1 MADLAQT
8 QTAASSTRQGSINS
22 SVATGNGV
30 AEKSSFKDWLN
41 VRIGSMT
48 YAIEYLSKKAVPMHR
63 QSIWYYFG
71 GLTLLFFVIQI
82 ITGLLLLLYYK
93 PTEKEAFDSFVYIQ
107 KEVAFGWLIRQVHSW
122 SANLMTL
129 MMFIHMFSAYF
140 MKAYRKPRELM
151 WLTGFVLCLLT
162 LGLGFTGYLL
172 PWNELAFFATQ
183 IGISIPGALGGMPL
197 IGDFIGP
204 AIIEVTAK
212 VLGAD
217 ILMIDGK
224 PIPQVTGETLTRMFG
239 FHVVLLP
246 GITLLV
252 LSAHLLLVQTLGNS
266 VPIGYRERG
275 LVKGEEPFFPN
286 FLMKDFIGWM
296 IGFAVLI
303 FLAVMFPWEIGVK
316 LDPVN
321 SAPSPEI
328 KPEWYFWAQ
337 FQFLKQ
343 VPGWVAVL
351 LLTIAIIVW
360 ALVPFIDKKAS
371 REERSPAFTIFGI
384 LTLAFFLFESFLVY
398 YNYSL
403 THKHGPWF

>member
-1 MADLAQT
+1 
-8 QTAASSTRQGSINS
+8 
-22 SVATGNGV
+22 
-30 AEKSSFKDWLN
+30 
-41 VRIGSMT
+41 MT
-48 YAIEYLSKKAVPMHR
+48 YAIDYLSKKTVPIHR

-71 GLTLLFFVIQI
+71 GLTLFFFVIQI

-93 PTEKEAFDSFVYIQ
+93 PTEAEAFDSFVYIQ

-183 IGISIPGALGGMPL
+183 IGISIPGSIGGMPL
-197 IGDFIGP
+197 IGELIGP
-204 AIIEVTAK
+204 SIIEITAK
-212 VLGAD
+212 ILGAD

-224 PIPQVTGETLTRMFG
+224 PVPQVTGETLTRMFG

-252 LSAHLLLVQTLGNS
+252 LSAHLMLMQTLGNS

-275 LVKGEEPFFPN
+275 LLKGEEPFFPN

-343 VPGWVAVL
+343 VPGWVAAILLGAAVL
-351 LLTIAIIVW
+351 VW
-360 ALVPFIDKKAS
+360 ALVPFLDKKAS
-371 REERSPAFTIFGI
+371 REEKSPAFTIFGI

>member
-1 MADLAQT
+1 MADLVQT
-8 QTAASSTRQGSINS
+8 QATASPARQG
-22 SVATGNGV
+22 AAGNGTV
-30 AEKSSFKDWLN
+30 TSNGATEKFNLQDWVN

-48 YAIEYLSKKAVPMHR
+48 YAIDYLSKKTVPIHR

-71 GLTLLFFVIQI
+71 GLTLFFFVIQI

-93 PTEKEAFDSFVYIQ
+93 PTEAEAFDSFVYIQ

-183 IGISIPGALGGMPL
+183 IGISIPGSIGGMPL
-197 IGDFIGP
+197 IGDLIGP
-204 AIIEVTAK
+204 PIIEVTAK
-212 VLGAD
+212 ILGAD

-252 LSAHLLLVQTLGNS
+252 LSAHLMLMQTLGNS

-275 LVKGEEPFFPN
+275 LLKGEEPFFPN

-343 VPGWVAVL
+343 VPGWVAAIFLGAAVL
-351 LLTIAIIVW
+351 VW
-360 ALVPFIDKKAS
+360 ALVPFLDKKSS
-371 REERSPAFTIFGI
+371 REEKSPAFTIFGI

>member
-1 MADLAQT
+1 MAELIAKL
-8 QTAASSTRQGSINS
+8 TAGAK
-22 SVATGNGV
+22 NGALQEWV
-30 AEKSSFKDWLN
+30 DT
-41 VRIGSMT
+41 RIGSLKYVVD
-48 YAIEYLSKKAVPMHR
+48 YASKKTVPMHR
-63 QSIWYYFG
+63 ASIWYYFG
-71 GLTLLFFVIQI
+71 GLTMFFFIIQI
-82 ITGLLLLLYYK
+82 LTGLLLLLYYK

-107 KEVAFGWLIRQVHSW
+107 KDVAFGWLIRQVHSW

-183 IGISIPGALGGMPL
+183 IGISIPGSIGGMPL
-197 IGDFIGP
+197 IGDLIGP
-204 AIIEVTAK
+204 PIIEITGK
-212 VLGAD
+212 ILGAD
-217 ILMIDGK
+217 IIMLDGK

-252 LSAHLLLVQTLGNS
+252 MSAHLILMQTLGTS
-266 VPIGYRERG
+266 VPIGFREKG

-296 IGFAVLI
+296 LGFALLI
-303 FLAVMFPWEIGVK
+303 FLAVMYPWEIGVK

-321 SAPSPEI
+321 SIPSPEI

-343 VPGWVAVL
+343 VPGWMAAVL
-351 LLTIAIIVW
+351 LGIAVVVW
-360 ALVPFIDKKAS
+360 AAVPFLDKKAS
-371 REERSPAFTIFGI
+371 NEEKDVKWTIFGV

>member
-1 MADLAQT
+1 M
-8 QTAASSTRQGSINS
+8 
-22 SVATGNGV
+22 
-30 AEKSSFKDWLN
+30 
-41 VRIGSMT
+41 
-48 YAIEYLSKKAVPMHR
+48 
-63 QSIWYYFG
+63 
-71 GLTLLFFVIQI
+71 
-82 ITGLLLLLYYK
+82 
-93 PTEKEAFDSFVYIQ
+93 
-107 KEVAFGWLIRQVHSW
+107 
-122 SANLMTL
+122 
-129 MMFIHMFSAYF
+129 
-140 MKAYRKPRELM
+140 
-151 WLTGFVLCLLT
+151 
-162 LGLGFTGYLL
+162 
-172 PWNELAFFATQ
+172 
-183 IGISIPGALGGMPL
+183 
-197 IGDFIGP
+197 
-204 AIIEVTAK
+204 
-212 VLGAD
+212 LGAD

>member
-1 MADLAQT
+1 MAELIAKL
-8 QTAASSTRQGSINS
+8 TAGAK
-22 SVATGNGV
+22 NG
-30 AEKSSFKDWLN
+30 ALQEWIDT
-41 VRIGSMT
+41 RIGSLKYVVD
-48 YAIEYLSKKAVPMHR
+48 YASKKTVPMHR
-63 QSIWYYFG
+63 ASIWYYFG
-71 GLTLLFFVIQI
+71 GLTMFFFIIQI
-82 ITGLLLLLYYK
+82 VTGLLLLLYYK

-107 KEVAFGWLIRQVHSW
+107 KDVAFGWLIRQVHSW

-183 IGISIPGALGGMPL
+183 IGISIPGSIGGMPL
-197 IGDFIGP
+197 IGDLIGP
-204 AIIEVTAK
+204 PIIEITGK
-212 VLGAD
+212 ILGAD
-217 ILMIDGK
+217 IIMLDGK

-252 LSAHLLLVQTLGNS
+252 MSAHLILMQTLGTS
-266 VPIGYRERG
+266 VPIGFREKG

-296 IGFAVLI
+296 LGFALLI
-303 FLAVMFPWEIGVK
+303 FLAVMYPWEIGVK

-321 SAPSPEI
+321 SIPSPEI

-343 VPGWVAVL
+343 VPGWMAAVL
-351 LLTIAIIVW
+351 LGIAVVVW
-360 ALVPFIDKKAS
+360 AAVPFLDKKAS
-371 REERSPAFTIFGI
+371 NEEKDVKWTIFGV

>member
-1 MADLAQT
+1 MAELIAKL
-8 QTAASSTRQGSINS
+8 TAGAK
-22 SVATGNGV
+22 NGALQEWV
-30 AEKSSFKDWLN
+30 DT
-41 VRIGSMT
+41 RIGSLKYVVD
-48 YAIEYLSKKAVPMHR
+48 YASKKTVPMHR
-63 QSIWYYFG
+63 ASIWYYFG
-71 GLTLLFFVIQI
+71 GLTMFFFIIQI
-82 ITGLLLLLYYK
+82 LTGLLLLLYYK

-107 KEVAFGWLIRQVHSW
+107 KDVAFGWLIRQVHSW

-183 IGISIPGALGGMPL
+183 IGISIPGSIGGMPL
-197 IGDFIGP
+197 IGDLIGP
-204 AIIEVTAK
+204 PIIEITGK
-212 VLGAD
+212 ILGAD
-217 ILMIDGK
+217 IIMLDGK

-252 LSAHLLLVQTLGNS
+252 MSAHLILMQTLGTS
-266 VPIGYRERG
+266 VPIGFREKG

-296 IGFAVLI
+296 LGFALLI
-303 FLAVMFPWEIGVK
+303 FLAVMYPWEIGVK

-321 SAPSPEI
+321 SIPSPEI

-343 VPGWVAVL
+343 VPGWMAAVL
-351 LLTIAIIVW
+351 LGIAVVVW
-360 ALVPFIDKKAS
+360 AAVPFLDKKAS
-371 REERSPAFTIFGI
+371 NEEKDVKWTIFGV

-403 THKHGPWF
+403 THKQGPWF

>member
-1 MADLAQT
+1 MAELIAKL
-8 QTAASSTRQGSINS
+8 TAGAK
-22 SVATGNGV
+22 NGALQEWV
-30 AEKSSFKDWLN
+30 DT
-41 VRIGSMT
+41 RIGSLKYVVD
-48 YAIEYLSKKAVPMHR
+48 YASKKTVPMHR
-63 QSIWYYFG
+63 ASIWYYFG
-71 GLTLLFFVIQI
+71 GLTMFFFIIQI
-82 ITGLLLLLYYK
+82 LTGLLLLLYYK

-107 KEVAFGWLIRQVHSW
+107 KDVAFGWLIRQVHSW

-183 IGISIPGALGGMPL
+183 IGISIPGSIGGMPL
-197 IGDFIGP
+197 IGDLIGP
-204 AIIEVTAK
+204 PIIEITGK
-212 VLGAD
+212 ILGAD
-217 ILMIDGK
+217 IIMLDGK

-252 LSAHLLLVQTLGNS
+252 MSAHLILMQTLGTS
-266 VPIGYRERG
+266 VPIGFREKG

-296 IGFAVLI
+296 LGFALLI
-303 FLAVMFPWEIGVK
+303 FLAVMYPWEIGVK

-321 SAPSPEI
+321 SVPGPEI

-343 VPGWVAVL
+343 VPGWMAAVL
-351 LLTIAIIVW
+351 LGIAVVVW
-360 ALVPFIDKKAS
+360 AAVPFLDKKAS
-371 REERSPAFTIFGI
+371 NEEKDVKWTIFGV

-398 YNYSL
+398 YNSSL

>member
-1 MADLAQT
+1 MADLVQT
-8 QTAASSTRQGSINS
+8 QATASPARQGT
-22 SVATGNGV
+22 AGNGTV
-30 AEKSSFKDWLN
+30 ASNGTTEKFNLQDWIN

-48 YAIEYLSKKAVPMHR
+48 YAIDYLSKKTVPIHR

-71 GLTLLFFVIQI
+71 GLTLFFFVIQI

-93 PTEKEAFDSFVYIQ
+93 PTEAEAFDSFVYIQ

-183 IGISIPGALGGMPL
+183 IGISIPGSIGGMPL
-197 IGDFIGP
+197 IGELIGP
-204 AIIEVTAK
+204 PIIEITAK
-212 VLGAD
+212 ILGAD

-224 PIPQVTGETLTRMFG
+224 PVPQVTGETLTRMFG

-252 LSAHLLLVQTLGNS
+252 LSAHLMLMQTLGNS

-275 LVKGEEPFFPN
+275 LLKGEEPFFPN

-343 VPGWVAVL
+343 VPGWVAAILLGAAVL
-351 LLTIAIIVW
+351 VW
-360 ALVPFIDKKAS
+360 ALVPFLDKKAS
-371 REERSPAFTIFGI
+371 REEKSPAFTIFGI